1 MPAGYTA
8 DTDVMRQ
15 AANILDSAHRFFN
28 DRLVTLHQVA
38 AESANEPFVG
48 GYGETGGFSRGL
60 RAFDKRFREVLEEFV
75 IDEMD
80 FVRFLQQARA
90 RLVGNAAL
98 YDSTERDNATR
109 MTAISWQLDQDQ
121 T

>member
-1 MPAGYTA
+1 
-8 DTDVMRQ
+8 
-15 AANILDSAHRFFN
+15 
-28 DRLVTLHQVA
+28 
-38 AESANEPFVG
+38 
-48 GYGETGGFSRGL
+48 
-60 RAFDKRFREVLEEFV
+60 
-75 IDEMD
+75 MD